1 MSNPTSDEGLFNL
14 TSLSSDRLR
23 VTARATVGLE
33 PKCPGE
39 SPTVSL
45 LTLSMTL
52 PRPTTLG
59 ELKRATP
66 RIAGILHPCCLGL
79 RPTMLSAF
87 SDSLLQPESLD
98 GIHAVPPSSSKSD
111 SELMFLT
118 LKLIHYDI
126 SMSNTPTDSVG
137 DSRQ

>member
-1 MSNPTSDEGLFNL
+1 
-14 TSLSSDRLR
+14 
-23 VTARATVGLE
+23 
-33 PKCPGE
+33 
-39 SPTVSL
+39 
-45 LTLSMTL
+45 
-52 PRPTTLG
+52 
-59 ELKRATP
+59 
-66 RIAGILHPCCLGL
+66 
-79 RPTMLSAF
+79 MLSAF

-98 GIHAVPPSSSKSD
+98 EVRAVQPSSSESD